1 MDKVLKEMKD
11 DFENYLNPNR
21 VFSEQEKRR
30 ILNHVRHQNDND
42 SKKMYVPKIISSF
55 TLVSLCALIVFLVLN
70 FTDAGEKSQPANLHK
85 EKTVVKQDPVKK
97 EPVKTLPKYSD
108 KEILDKAIF
117 LQSHIAIGM
126 VEKEVIDLFGT
137 DYKELDSSDSESG
150 ASKII
155 GYNMLVHDS
164 SFTYKFSDSVDF
176 ESLLRRDISIQFF
189 IGFTNEGKMI
199 WANINYPQ
207 GKDIYTTS
215 LNSSGKTTEK
225 YNPETNSTEKIKEER
240 NPYAAFPPTLTT
252 EEKAILEKLKED
264 LNENHL
270 RNLSPISIAK
280 IYVEANLQRRNDVV
294 YALYTD
300 QKDLIR
306 WTKDEDE
313 NIPDSDR
320 GSTEQIIKQF
330 NNLENGKFIQTNNN
344 EGYIEFLVSPDADA
358 KSGFKMVKD
367 EDGIWNVAFMPI
379 Q

>member
-1 MDKVLKEMKD
+1 M
-11 DFENYLNPNR
+11 
-21 VFSEQEKRR
+21 
-30 ILNHVRHQNDND
+30 
-42 SKKMYVPKIISSF
+42 
-55 TLVSLCALIVFLVLN
+55 
-70 FTDAGEKSQPANLHK
+70 
-85 EKTVVKQDPVKK
+85 
-97 EPVKTLPKYSD
+97 
-108 KEILDKAIF
+108 
-117 LQSHIAIGM
+117 
-126 VEKEVIDLFGT
+126 
-137 DYKELDSSDSESG
+137 
-150 ASKII
+150 
-155 GYNMLVHDS
+155 
-164 SFTYKFSDSVDF
+164 
-176 ESLLRRDISIQFF
+176 
-189 IGFTNEGKMI
+189 
-199 WANINYPQ
+199 
-207 GKDIYTTS
+207 
-215 LNSSGKTTEK
+215 
-225 YNPETNSTEKIKEER
+225 KEER